1 MNLQMSAL
9 LLNLTIYIYIYIYIH
24 VFEII
29 AIYEIE
35 GNLPC
40 TVFLQASWEIK
51 IYIISAISVTL
62 KGIKMHLALYQLL
75 IYFICYCLYFK

>member
-1 MNLQMSAL
+1 MNKNKDLHICMQIRW
-9 LLNLTIYIYIYIYIH
+9 LNKLADFSEFTDECITVESHYIYIYIYIY

-40 TVFLQASWEIK
+40 TVFL
-51 IYIISAISVTL
+51 
-62 KGIKMHLALYQLL
+62 
-75 IYFICYCLYFK
+75 